1 MTTVPSTPTTNSS
14 TSAAT
19 QNGSVL
25 SNGTSGS
32 KNSIAGDFNSFL
44 TLLTT
49 QLKYQDP
56 LSPMDSTQFTQQL
69 AMFAN
74 VEQTSNV
81 NTNMKSLLTLTQG
94 NQAAAAVAY
103 IGKTVQVNS
112 PTASLN
118 QGGTIDYTYSLSD
131 KSSATA
137 LVVTNSLGK
146 AVYAGPGETTAG
158 AHTFTWNGLDGAGNP
173 LPAGNYTLT
182 VSAADSNNKDIPAT
196 VGSMGHVDGIDSSSG
211 TLNVIVAGVPI
222 PFTNVVSVRN

>member
-14 TSAAT
+14 SSAAT
-19 QNGSVL
+19 TTGSNSVL
-25 SNGTSGS
+25 SGTS

-56 LSPMDSTQFTQQL
+56 LSPMDTTQFTQQL

-81 NTNMKSLLTLTQG
+81 NTNMKSLITLTQG
-94 NQAAAAVAY
+94 NQAAAAVNY
-103 IGKTVQVNS
+103 IGKTVQVNN
-112 PTASLN
+112 PTASLE
-118 QGGTIDYTYSLSD
+118 QGGKINFTYSLSGQ
-131 KSSATA
+131 SNATA
-137 LVVTNSLGK
+137 LVVTNSLGR

-158 AHTFTWNGLDGAGNP
+158 SHTLSWSGLDQDGNP

-182 VSAADSNNKDIPAT
+182 VSAADTNDKDVPVT
-196 VGSMGHVDGIDSSSG
+196 VGSMGQVEGVDSSSG
-211 TLNVIVAGVPI
+211 TLNVIVNGVAI
-222 PFTNVVSVRN
+222 PFTNVVSVHN